1 MLTQYFH
8 NKLFSQKFGF
18 KKNNVVILE
27 KINYYDD

>member
-18 KKNNVVILE
+18 KKNNVVIL
-27 KINYYDD
+27 DDNKLL